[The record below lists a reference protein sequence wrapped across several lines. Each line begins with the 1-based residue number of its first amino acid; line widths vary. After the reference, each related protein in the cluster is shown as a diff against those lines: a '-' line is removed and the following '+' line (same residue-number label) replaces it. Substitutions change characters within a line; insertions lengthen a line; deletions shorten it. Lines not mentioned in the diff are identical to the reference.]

1 MIRLLL
7 FSIIL
12 LSFSTVQSQDFYR
25 IKTDFII
32 KSKSLTGEQQLTVG
46 KIYYDKNIKKII
58 FDINFPEKEVWVQKD
73 TTLYKIVDSKV
84 IDKQNTPNITE
95 FTIYHLT
102 LNGHLSDYGLKN
114 SSFSIIDIEKD
125 GKNIIS
131 TWEPSKELK
140 EVFGNVLMLNT
151 DQQLTGIIFKN
162 KDDEIVSRQFFRNY
176 MKIKGLPFPQ
186 EIIRENHVD
195 GQIFYEITTYSNT
208 TINEYS
214 NEDKYDFQ
222 IPKD

>member
-1 MIRLLL
+1 VIRLLL
-7 FSIIL
+7 FSIIFL
-12 LSFSTVQSQDFYR
+12 FYYPVQSQDFFR

-32 KSKSLTGEQQLTVG
+32 KNKALNGEQQLTVG

-58 FDINFPEKEVWVQKD
+58 FDISFPKKEIWVQED
-73 TTLYKIVDSKV
+73 TTLYKIVNSNV

-114 SSFSIIDIEKD
+114 SNFKIIDIEKD

-131 TWEPSKELK
+131 TWEPPKELK
-140 EVFGNVLMLNT
+140 NVFGSILMLNT

-186 EIIRENHVD
+186 EIIRENHVE
-195 GQIFYEITTYSNT
+195 GQILYEITTYSNT
-208 TINEYS
+208 IINEYS
-214 NEDKYDFQ
+214 NEDKYDFK
-222 IPKD
+222 IPHN